1 MKYETKS
8 AQYYK
13 YFEDAKLIDIDD
25 DNKKLA
31 IVLNGKEEI
40 INIFDAGP
48 YIDYN
53 PYENYIKE
61 IKAQSYEDKNN
72 KKYGILQ
79 IQEESNYLDINEI
92 FQEIKNY
99 KRDYQENINQIN
111 NFNNHNSF
119 NLNSDN
125 KNNLDSSK
133 KPLVEG
139 KNLFI
144 HNKYQTTKNKND
156 SSALSR
162 MITIFNQ
169 KNTEKIEKKN
179 DKNVIKKYTF
189 LSKSKFHICYLSP
202 IEIIKNFKINIKKPK
217 IKHKLLSVI
226 TLINDSAL
234 GIKWFFFNKIENELG
249 KKSEIE
255 NYIQNSKL
263 LLVVGQE
270 GLIGIYQLTNYQPF
284 NHIRVNLT
292 LSGLQSQPFS
302 NYKERYNLAASLKVF
317 NPIIDYNLLDKPLTE
332 TNQIEI
338 RLITLHINNTFTF
351 WKIVNDNNQIKL
363 SIIFNFQL
371 SSFICENFLMD
382 SNEEYLICFNK
393 KGIMILFAKYQIF
406 PYPIVY
412 RYTYNETIPSLKEL
426 KDLIYSNEVIPNEED
441 ENEEIQKEK
450 KNYKDTIKND
460 NNGSKKKLY
469 NKNKKKKKLKPDEK
483 KRNLK
488 KDKYKNIEKETI
500 KKQKQ
505 KKKLTIIKENENEEE
520 EDDNEYN
527 NEDINEDEE
536 EDEEKDEFFV
546 EGNPNFINTDEDIF
560 LDDDK
565 YLKFLQKPCFL
576 SFETKFLF
584 VNYEIKTNQY
594 SLYCFNFSELLKVE
608 EDQNFLS
615 LCLNEYDDMLITKIY
630 TSKEKIY
637 FSESPF
643 CYFNPIKDNSINNNL
658 ISTVANRKILREN
671 KYEFNTIFNNLYEGL
686 FIREGDNIMIIKL
699 DIRNKPDLELIRNDI
714 NLSKF
719 VYYEQPTSENLKS
732 NYLAKWTINNTLII
746 NSVDCLFS
754 IIKFRKEDLVLG
766 IPIAKKKVIEF
777 MKLNIN
783 K

>member
-1 MKYETKS
+1 M
-8 AQYYK
+8 
-13 YFEDAKLIDIDD
+13 
-25 DNKKLA
+25 
-31 IVLNGKEEI
+31 
-40 INIFDAGP
+40 
-48 YIDYN
+48 
-53 PYENYIKE
+53 IKE
-61 IKAQSYEDKNN
+61 KD
-72 KKYGILQ
+72 
-79 IQEESNYLDINEI
+79 
-92 FQEIKNY
+92 
-99 KRDYQENINQIN
+99 
-111 NFNNHNSF
+111 
-119 NLNSDN
+119 
-125 KNNLDSSK
+125 
-133 KPLVEG
+133 
-139 KNLFI
+139 
-144 HNKYQTTKNKND
+144 
-156 SSALSR
+156 
-162 MITIFNQ
+162 
-169 KNTEKIEKKN
+169 
-179 DKNVIKKYTF
+179 
-189 LSKSKFHICYLSP
+189 
-202 IEIIKNFKINIKKPK
+202 
-217 IKHKLLSVI
+217 
-226 TLINDSAL
+226 
-234 GIKWFFFNKIENELG
+234 
-249 KKSEIE
+249 
-255 NYIQNSKL
+255 
-263 LLVVGQE
+263 
-270 GLIGIYQLTNYQPF
+270 
-284 NHIRVNLT
+284 
-292 LSGLQSQPFS
+292 
-302 NYKERYNLAASLKVF
+302 
-317 NPIIDYNLLDKPLTE
+317 
-332 TNQIEI
+332 
-338 RLITLHINNTFTF
+338 
-351 WKIVNDNNQIKL
+351 
-363 SIIFNFQL
+363 
-371 SSFICENFLMD
+371 
-382 SNEEYLICFNK
+382 NEE
-393 KGIMILFAKYQIF
+393 G
-406 PYPIVY
+406 
-412 RYTYNETIPSLKEL
+412 
-426 KDLIYSNEVIPNEED
+426 
-441 ENEEIQKEK
+441 
-450 KNYKDTIKND
+450 
-460 NNGSKKKLY
+460 
-469 NKNKKKKKLKPDEK
+469 
-483 KRNLK
+483 
-488 KDKYKNIEKETI
+488 
-500 KKQKQ
+500 
-505 KKKLTIIKENENEEE
+505 

-671 KYEFNTIFNNLYEGL
+671 KYDFNTIFNNLYEGL

>member
-13 YFEDAKLIDIDD
+13 YFEDAKLIEIDD

-48 YIDYN
+48 YVDYN

-61 IKAQSYEDKNN
+61 IKAQSYEDNQN

-99 KRDYQENINQIN
+99 KRDYHENINQIN
-111 NFNNHNSF
+111 NNNEHN
-119 NLNSDN
+119 NININSYN
-125 KNNLDSSK
+125 KLNLDSSK
-133 KPLVEG
+133 KKLVEG

-144 HNKYQTTKNKND
+144 HNKDQINKNKND

-162 MITIFNQ
+162 MISKFNENNLDKIEQ
-169 KNTEKIEKKN
+169 KNEKKL
-179 DKNVIKKYTF
+179 IKKYKF
-189 LSKSKFHICYLSP
+189 LSKSKFQIYYLSP
-202 IEIIKNFKINIKKPK
+202 YESIKNVKLNVKKPK

-226 TLINDSAL
+226 NLVNDSTI
-234 GIKWFFFNKIENELG
+234 GIKWFYFNTIKKESKKQSELE
-249 KKSEIE
+249 K
-255 NYIQNSKL
+255 YIQKSKL
-263 LLVVGQE
+263 LLVAGQE
-270 GLIGIYQLTNYQPF
+270 GFIGIYQLINYQPF

-302 NYKERYNLAASLKVF
+302 NFKERYNLAASLKIF
-317 NPIIDYNLLDKPLTE
+317 NPIIDYNLLDKPLTAS
-332 TNQIEI
+332 NQTEI

-351 WKIVNDNNQIKL
+351 WKIVNENNQIKL
-363 SIIFNFQL
+363 SIIYNFQL
-371 SSFICENFLMD
+371 SNFVCENFLMD

-393 KGIMILFAKYQIF
+393 KGIIILFSKYQTF
-406 PYPIVY
+406 PYPIIY

-426 KDLIYSNEVIPNEED
+426 KNIIYSNEVIP
-441 ENEEIQKEK
+441 K
-450 KNYKDTIKND
+450 
-460 NNGSKKKLY
+460 
-469 NKNKKKKKLKPDEK
+469 
-483 KRNLK
+483 
-488 KDKYKNIEKETI
+488 
-500 KKQKQ
+500 
-505 KKKLTIIKENENEEE
+505 EE
-520 EDDNEYN
+520 EDDNEELKKINKN
-527 NEDINEDEE
+527 NKEKRKNNKKDNNKKEDKKNKKNKKEKEKKTYEKNGRYKNNNRKKGKNKQKKEEELIIIKDYENDIKEDNKDEDIYENEE
-536 EDEEKDEFFV
+536 EFEENDFFI
-546 EGNPNFINTDEDIF
+546 EENANFINIDEDVF
-560 LDDDK
+560 LDDDNF
-565 YLKFLQKPCFL
+565 LKFIQKPCFL

-594 SLYCFNFSELLKVE
+594 SLYCFDFSELFKVE
-608 EDQNFLS
+608 EDQDFLS
-615 LCLNEYDDMLITKIY
+615 LCLNEYDDMLITKIF

-643 CYFNPIKDNSINNNL
+643 CYFNPIKDNSIDNNL
-658 ISTVANRKILREN
+658 LSTVENRKILREK
-671 KYEFNTIFNNLYEGL
+671 KYDIKSMVKNLYEGL

-699 DIRNKPDLELIRNDI
+699 NIRSKPDLELIKNDI

-732 NYLAKWTINNTLII
+732 NSLAKWSVNNTLIV
-746 NSVDCLFS
+746 NSVDCLFN
-754 IIKFRKEDLVLG
+754 IIKFRKENLVLG
-766 IPIAKKKVIEF
+766 IPISKKKVIEF